1 MSIAV
6 RTERIR
12 EASPRFKARLAGVL
26 YLIAIIAASFAEF
39 FVRGRLVAGGDAAGT
54 ATNILAHESLYRL
67 GAAAVLIYLVC
78 DTAVALIFYELFKPV
93 SRSLSL
99 LAAFFRL
106 MEVAIL
112 GGNLLNQLAPL
123 VLLKG
128 ATFLTVFKSDQ
139 LQALALVSLNLYAQ
153 VFFVAMV
160 FFGFHC
166 FLIGYL
172 ICRSAFL
179 PRFVGLLMAITGLGY
194 VAHSFALVLSPALA
208 AHLFPYLMALG
219 LPGELSL
226 VLWLLVLG
234 VNPQRWRE
242 QASAAQS
249 SEGQSRS

>member
-1 MSIAV
+1 MGTV
-6 RTERIR
+6 PMMERIA
-12 EASPRFKARLAGVL
+12 EASPRFKARIAGVL
-26 YLIAIIAASFAEF
+26 YLIAIMAASFAEF
-39 FVRGRLVAGGDAAGT
+39 FVRGRLIVGGDAAAT
-54 ATNILAHESLYRL
+54 ATNILAHEALYRL
-67 GAAAVLIYLVC
+67 GAAAVLIYLAC

-112 GGNLLNQLAPL
+112 GANLMNQLAPL

-128 ATFLTVFKSDQ
+128 APFLTVFKSEQ
-139 LQALALVSLNLYAQ
+139 LQALTLASLNLYAQ
-153 VFFVAMV
+153 VFFLAMV

-172 ICRSAFL
+172 TCRSAFL
-179 PRFVGLLMAITGLGY
+179 PRLLGVLMAITGFGY
-194 VAHSFALVLSPALA
+194 LTHSFALFLSPALA

-226 VLWLLVLG
+226 TLWLLLRG
-234 VNPQRWRE
+234 VNLQRWKE
-242 QASAAQS
+242 QARAAGAS
-249 SEGQSRS
+249 K

>member
-1 MSIAV
+1 MRTALT
-6 RTERIR
+6 TERIAG
-12 EASPRFKARLAGVL
+12 ASPRFKARTAGAL
-26 YLIAIIAASFAEF
+26 YLIAFLAASFAEF
-39 FVRGRLVAGGDAAGT
+39 FVRGRIVVGGDAAAT
-54 ATNILAHESLYRL
+54 ATNILAQEPLYRS
-67 GAAAVLIYLVC
+67 GAAAVLVYLSC
-78 DTAVALIFYELFKPV
+78 DTGVALIFYELFKPV

-106 MEVAIL
+106 IEVAIL
-112 GGNLLNQLAPL
+112 GGNLLNHFAPL

-128 ATFLTVFKSDQ
+128 TPFLTVFKPDQ

-179 PRFVGLLMAITGLGY
+179 PRVLGVLMAITGLGY
-194 VAHSFALVLSPALA
+194 LTHSFALFLSPALA

-226 VLWLLVLG
+226 TLWLLVLG
-234 VNPQRWRE
+234 VNIQRWKE
-242 QASAAQS
+242 QA
-249 SEGQSRS
+249 GPGYFH